1 MRKVY
6 LVKDPNGDTRTA
18 PEGVTFE
25 EFQRAN
31 RRHIRDVEKVMSL
44 LAGEIEDRGIKHD
57 FTKISREAE
66 FYRDFEKVVYNQCD
80 PGTNFTDLPWY
91 KMHVSAE
98 RHHLNN
104 NIPEDVNLID
114 VLEMIVDVVCATK
127 ARRGNDATIA
137 INGIDYELMNK
148 AVMNTA
154 LMLDEAIEVKDHET
168 THEYDGWRGQQL
180 EF

>member
-18 PEGVTFE
+18 SNSVTFE

-31 RRHIRDVEKVMSL
+31 RRHIRDVEEVTTL
-44 LAGEIEDRGIKHD
+44 LAGEIKDRGRKHD

-66 FYRDFEKVVYNQCD
+66 FYRDFEKVMHN

-114 VLEMIVDVVCATK
+114 VLEMVVDVVCAAK
-127 ARRGNDATIA
+127 ARRGNDATIS
-137 INGIDYELMNK
+137 INIDNEVLNK

-154 LMLDEAIEVKDHET
+154 LMLADIIEVKDHET
-168 THEYDGWRGQQL
+168 MHEYDGWRGRNL

>member
-25 EFQRAN
+25 EFKRAN
-31 RRHIRDVEKVMSL
+31 RRHIRDVEEVMASL
-44 LAGEIEDRGIKHD
+44 SSEIYARGEKHD
-57 FTKISREAE
+57 FTKVSREAE
-66 FYRDFEKVVYNQCD
+66 FYRDFEKVMYN

-91 KMHVSAE
+91 KMHVIAE

-104 NIPEDVNLID
+104 NVPEDVNLID
-114 VLEMIVDVVCATK
+114 VLEMIVDVVCAAK
-127 ARRGNDATIA
+127 ARRGNDATIS
-137 INGIDYELMNK
+137 INIDNEVLNK

-154 LMLDEAIEVKDHET
+154 LMLDGAIEVKDHENM
-168 THEYDGWRGQQL
+168 HDYVGWRGRQL